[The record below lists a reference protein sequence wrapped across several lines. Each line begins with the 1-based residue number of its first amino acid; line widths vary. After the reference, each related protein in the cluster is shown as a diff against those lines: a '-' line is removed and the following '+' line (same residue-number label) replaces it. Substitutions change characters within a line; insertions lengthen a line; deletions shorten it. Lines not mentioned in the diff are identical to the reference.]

1 MDATNWIQDKEKEP
15 PRKVLDLKIQLV
27 EAFLLHLK
35 GGYRKEFHILFN
47 AQPEKY
53 VEMEKLLTPE
63 QKANIYYNGTYEP
76 CDYLNLLRTYQMFL
90 EQISVIS
97 SEEQMQSMDEEERK

>member
-15 PRKVLDLKIQLV
+15 PRKVLDFKIQLV

-47 AQPEKY
+47 AAPEKY
-53 VEMEKLLTPE
+53 VDMEKQLTTE
-63 QKANIYYNGTYEP
+63 QK
-76 CDYLNLLRTYQMFL
+76 
-90 EQISVIS
+90 
-97 SEEQMQSMDEEERK
+97 